1 MQVKRFTTID
11 GETLMNTP
19 LEPIRFVVDGLLA
32 PGLHLLAG
40 AAKVGKSWLALW
52 LCQQVANGNPVWE
65 FDTQNVPFS
74 ISRWRTPLTV
84 YISGYPT

>member
-1 MQVKRFTTID
+1 MQEKRFKTID

-52 LCQQVANGNPVWE
+52 LSLMVAKG
-65 FDTQNVPFS
+65 
-74 ISRWRTPLTV
+74 
-84 YISGYPT
+84 